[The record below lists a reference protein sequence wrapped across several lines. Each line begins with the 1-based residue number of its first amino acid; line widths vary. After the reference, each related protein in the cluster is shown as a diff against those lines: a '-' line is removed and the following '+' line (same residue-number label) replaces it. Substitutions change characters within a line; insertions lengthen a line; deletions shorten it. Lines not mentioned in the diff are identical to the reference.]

1 MLRLLRVGSTVVL
14 AALASLASCSR
25 GANTGTP
32 PAALAPLAGYASQ
45 RLVVTPTGRVL
56 ASEADPL
63 VREFGT
69 TVALSRFFDAEVA
82 RLFRERGIG
91 ANWILPAELARA
103 YDRNRSYASDPYNLA
118 IEPVRSLK
126 FVAGSKYGEPLSSQ
140 LRTMVALHED
150 TRHVLLPAA
159 LQVTGG
165 RTVLRV
171 ALLDPRFAEAR
182 WVGDVRSDSAAVQT
196 RSSLTQVARRLT
208 ELFVAP

>member
-14 AALASLASCSR
+14 AALASCSR

-32 PAALAPLAGYASQ
+32 PAAVAPPLAAYAAQ
-45 RLVVTPTGRVL
+45 RLVVTPTSRVL
-56 ASEADPL
+56 SSEADPL

-69 TVALSRFFDAEVA
+69 TAALGRFFDAELA

-159 LQVTGG
+159 LQVAGG

-196 RSSLTQVARRLT
+196 RSSLTQVAVRLA